1 MSPTTGKLS
10 GRPSWRGLSK
20 VALSGMTG
28 FARAD
33 GGQGAWTWAVEARS
47 VNGRGLETRFR
58 GPPGFDSLDRVARE
72 ASQSRFQRGQIG
84 LTLQAKRA
92 EGAGAIRIN
101 TEQLDRYLELANAY
115 AAKGRTTPPS
125 IEALLGLR
133 GVLEASD
140 EADDPEAKGAI
151 EAAMAA
157 SIAEALEGLKVSRMA
172 EGAALLP
179 VLSGLIDKVETL
191 TESAE
196 TEAAGLPLVLKE
208 RFEKRMAELLADRSN
223 LDERIVQEAAVMATK
238 ADVRE
243 ELDRL
248 KSHVAAARILLA
260 GAEPSNGRRL
270 DFLTQEFMREANTLC
285 SKSATTALTAIGLE
299 LKATI
304 DQFREQVQNVE

>member
-1 MSPTTGKLS
+1 MP
-10 GRPSWRGLSK
+10 
-20 VALSGMTG
+20 LSGMTG

-33 GGQGAWTWAVEARS
+33 GALDAWTWAVEARS

-58 GPPGFDSLDRVARE
+58 GPPGFDTLERLARE
-72 ASQSRFQRGQIG
+72 AAQSQFQRGQIG

-92 EGAGAIRIN
+92 EAAGAIRIN
-101 TEQLDRYLELANAY
+101 TDQLERYLDLANAY
-115 AAKGRTTPPS
+115 AARGQAGPPS

-133 GVLEASD
+133 GVLEGSD
-140 EADDPEAKGAI
+140 EIDEPEARALI
-151 EAAMAA
+151 EAAMTA
-157 SIAEALEGLKVSRMA
+157 SIVEALSRLKASRLA

-191 TESAE
+191 TDAAES
-196 TEAAGLPLVLKE
+196 EAASIPAGLKE
-208 RFEKRMAELLADRSN
+208 RFEKRLAELLADRAG
-223 LDERIVQEAAVMATK
+223 LEDRIVQEAAVMATK

-248 KSHVAAARILLA
+248 KSHVAAARTLLA
-260 GAEPSNGRRL
+260 GAEPSSGRRL

>member
-1 MSPTTGKLS
+1 
-10 GRPSWRGLSK
+10 
-20 VALSGMTG
+20 MTG

-72 ASQSRFQRGQIG
+72 GSQSRFQRGQIG
-84 LTLQAKRA
+84 LTLQARRA
-92 EGAGAIRIN
+92 EGAGAIRVN
-101 TEQLDRYLELANAY
+101 TDQLERYLTLSNSY
-115 AAKGRTTPPS
+115 AAKGLTTPPS
-125 IEALLGLR
+125 IEALLALR

-140 EADDPEAKGAI
+140 DNDDPEVKGAI
-151 EAAMAA
+151 ETAMAA
-157 SIAEALEGLKVSRMA
+157 SIAEALDGLKTSRLA
-172 EGAALLP
+172 EGAALAP

-191 TESAE
+191 TASAE
-196 TEAAGLPLVLKE
+196 TEAAGLPAALKE
-208 RFEKRMAELLADRSN
+208 RFEKRMTELLADRSGG
-223 LDERIVQEAAVMATK
+223 LEERIVQEAAVMATR

-248 KSHVAAARILLA
+248 KSHVASARTLLA

-285 SKSATTALTAIGLE
+285 SKSATTSLTAIGLE

>member
-1 MSPTTGKLS
+1 MSPTTARSS
-10 GRPSWRGLSK
+10 GPSWRDGSRL
-20 VALSGMTG
+20 ALSGMTG

-58 GPPGFDSLDRVARE
+58 GPPGFDSLERIARE
-72 ASQSRFQRGQIG
+72 ASQGRFQRGQIG
-84 LTLQAKRA
+84 LTLQAKRV
-92 EGAGAIRIN
+92 EGAGAIRVN
-101 TEQLDRYLELANAY
+101 TEQLERYLDLANSY
-115 AAKGRTTPPS
+115 AAKGRAAPPS

-140 EADDPEAKGAI
+140 DADDAEAKAPV

-157 SIAEALEGLKVSRMA
+157 SIAQALDALKVSRLA

-179 VLSGLIDKVETL
+179 VLSGLIDKVEGL
-191 TESAE
+191 TASAE
-196 TEAAGLPLVLKE
+196 TEAAGLPAALKE
-208 RFEKRMAELLADRSN
+208 RFEKRMSELLADRAG
-223 LDERIVQEAAVMATK
+223 LEERIVQEAAVMAAK

-248 KSHVAAARILLA
+248 ASHVAAARTLLA
-260 GAEPSNGRRL
+260 GAEPANGRRL

>member
-1 MSPTTGKLS
+1 MP
-10 GRPSWRGLSK
+10 
-20 VALSGMTG
+20 LSGMTG
-28 FARAD
+28 FARVD
-33 GGQGAWTWAVEARS
+33 GALDAWTWAVEARS

-58 GPPGFDSLDRVARE
+58 GPPGFDTLERVARE
-72 ASQSRFQRGQIG
+72 AAQSQFQRGQIG

-92 EGAGAIRIN
+92 EAAGAIRIN
-101 TEQLDRYLELANAY
+101 TDQLERYLNLANAY
-115 AAKGRTTPPS
+115 AAQGRAEAPS

-140 EADDPEAKGAI
+140 EIDEPEARALV
-151 EAAMAA
+151 EAAMTA
-157 SIAEALEGLKVSRMA
+157 SIVEALSRLKASRLA

-191 TESAE
+191 TDAAE
-196 TEAAGLPLVLKE
+196 LEAASIPAGLKE
-208 RFEKRMAELLADRSN
+208 RFEKRLAELLADRVG
-223 LDERIVQEAAVMATK
+223 LEDRIVQEAAVMAAK

-248 KSHVAAARILLA
+248 KSHVAAARTLLA
-260 GAEPSNGRRL
+260 GAESSSGRRL

-285 SKSATTALTAIGLE
+285 SKSATIALTAIGLE
-299 LKATI
+299 LKSTI

>member
-1 MSPTTGKLS
+1 
-10 GRPSWRGLSK
+10 
-20 VALSGMTG
+20 MTG

-33 GGQGAWTWAVEARS
+33 GADGAWTWAVEARS

-58 GPPGFDSLDRVARE
+58 GPPGFDSLDRIARE
-72 ASQSRFQRGQIG
+72 GSQSRFQRGQIG
-84 LTLQAKRA
+84 LTLQARRA
-92 EGAGAIRIN
+92 EGAGAVRVN
-101 TEQLDRYLELANAY
+101 TEQLDRYLDLAGAY
-115 AAKGRTTPPS
+115 AAKGRAAPPS

-140 EADDPEAKGAI
+140 DNDDPEARVAV
-151 EAAMAA
+151 ETAMAA
-157 SIAEALEGLKVSRMA
+157 SIAEALEGLKASRMA

-191 TESAE
+191 TASAE
-196 TEAAGLPLVLKE
+196 TEAAGLPAALKD
-208 RFEKRMAELLADRSN
+208 RFEKRMTELLADRAG
-223 LDERIVQEAAVMATK
+223 LEDRIVQEAAVMATK

-248 KSHVAAARILLA
+248 KSHVAAARTLLG

>member
-1 MSPTTGKLS
+1 
-10 GRPSWRGLSK
+10 
-20 VALSGMTG
+20 MTG

-33 GGQGAWTWAVEARS
+33 GGQGAWTWAAEARS

-58 GPPGFDSLDRVARE
+58 GPPGFDSLERVTRE
-72 ASQSRFQRGQIG
+72 ASQARFQRGQIG

-92 EGAGAIRIN
+92 DIAGAIRVN
-101 TEQLDRYLELANAY
+101 TEQLERYLALSNSY
-115 AAKGRTTPPS
+115 AAKGLTTPPS

-140 EADDPEAKGAI
+140 EADEPETKAQV

-157 SIAEALEGLKVSRMA
+157 SIAEALDGLKASRLA

-179 VLSGLIDKVETL
+179 VLSGLIDKVEAL
-191 TESAE
+191 TAAAES
-196 TEAAGLPLVLKE
+196 EAASLPAALKE
-208 RFEKRMAELLADRSN
+208 RFEKRMTELLADRAG
-223 LDERIVQEAAVMATK
+223 LEDRIVQEAAVMAAR

-248 KSHVAAARILLA
+248 SSHVAAARTLLA
-260 GAEPSNGRRL
+260 GAEPANGRRL